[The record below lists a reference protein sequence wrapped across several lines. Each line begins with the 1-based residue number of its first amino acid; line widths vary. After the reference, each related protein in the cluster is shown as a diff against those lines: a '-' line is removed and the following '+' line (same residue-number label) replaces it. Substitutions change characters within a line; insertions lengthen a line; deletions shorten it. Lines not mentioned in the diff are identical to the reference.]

1 MWPTEWPSAARE
13 IADATDVAVA
23 AARTAEPE
31 PFAEASAR
39 LAALD
44 QEQVT
49 VVHASIVRELLEE
62 LHPDGLTGDDV
73 QAVLERCARSA
84 ASWVTDLD
92 VSVLVVVL
100 TGALGLTDPD
110 EDPRPLARADL
121 PRYATLVIADLLAAA
136 DAPGSGYIRRAI
148 GEVARAQ
155 TVEMP

>member
-13 IADATDVAVA
+13 IADATDAAVA
-23 AARTAEPE
+23 AARAAEPE
-31 PFAEASAR
+31 SYAEAAAR

-73 QAVLERCARSA
+73 QAVLARCARSA
-84 ASWVTDLD
+84 AVWVPDLD
-92 VSVLVVVL
+92 VSMLVVVL

-121 PRYATLVIADLLAAA
+121 PRYAALIIADLLATA
-136 DAPGSGYIRRAI
+136 DAAGSGYIRRAI
-148 GEVARAQ
+148 GEIARAE

>member
-1 MWPTEWPSAARE
+1 MWPTEWPSVARE
-13 IADATDVAVA
+13 IADATDAAVA
-23 AARTAEPE
+23 AVRTAEPE

-84 ASWVTDLD
+84 VSWVPDLD

>member
-13 IADATDVAVA
+13 IADATDAAVT
-23 AARTAEPE
+23 AARATEPR

-73 QAVLERCARSA
+73 QAVLGRCARSA
-84 ASWVTDLD
+84 APWVPDLD

-110 EDPRPLARADL
+110 EEPRSLARADL

>member
-13 IADATDVAVA
+13 IADATDAAVT
-23 AARTAEPE
+23 AARAADPE
-31 PFAEASAR
+31 PFAEAATR

-73 QAVLERCARSA
+73 QAVLGRCARSA
-84 ASWVTDLD
+84 SRWVPDLD
-92 VSVLVVVL
+92 VSTLVVVL
-100 TGALGLTDPD
+100 TGALGLADPD
-110 EDPRPLARADL
+110 EEPRALPRVDL
-121 PRYATLVIADLLAAA
+121 PRHAALVMADLLTAA

-148 GEVARAQ
+148 GEVARAE